1 MIRYAA
7 GRLVESLVVIALMSF
22 AVYGLMALM
31 PGDPIDIMVQS
42 DPHLTPDDAA
52 RLKALYGLDRP
63 ILERY
68 GNWLGAAVTGD
79 FGYSRIHHRPVL
91 EVLAPRLVNTLALMG
106 LTLVLSLALAVPIG
120 VASALRPYSAADYA
134 VNFIALGGISI
145 PVFWLALL
153 LIMLFS
159 VELGWLPAGGM
170 GGLDAAAG
178 FGERLAE
185 WVQHMVLPVA
195 VLCAATVGGL
205 TRFVRAAA
213 MEALR
218 QDYIRTARA
227 KGAGP
232 ARVLFRH
239 ALRNAMIPVATI
251 VALGFGAL
259 FSGALITETMFGY
272 LGMGKLIY
280 DSIIGNDYNVALV
293 SLLFATALVLFGNLL
308 ADLCYAWLDP
318 RVSYR

>member
-1 MIRYAA
+1 MTRYAA
-7 GRLVESLVVIALMSF
+7 GRLVESLVVVALMSF

-63 ILERY
+63 ILKRY

-170 GGLDAAAG
+170 GGLDGAAG

-185 WVQHMVLPVA
+185 WARHMVLPVV